1 MFNYGDAAFYG
12 STSARHLTKHIVG
25 IAPAAGGKGYWLV
38 ASNGSVY
45 AFGPR
50 ATNYG
55 SGAGLSPQPVKAIV
69 PTANG
74 AGYWVVS
81 ANGTAAGFG
90 NAGAQGSATSAKY
103 TVVGGA
109 A

>member
-1 MFNYGDAAFYG
+1 MAA
-12 STSARHLTKHIVG
+12 
-25 IAPAAGGKGYWLV
+25 
-38 ASNGSVY
+38 NGSVY
-45 AFGPR
+45 AFGPS

-69 PTANG
+69 PTADG

>member
-1 MFNYGDAAFYG
+1 VAA
-12 STSARHLTKHIVG
+12 
-25 IAPAAGGKGYWLV
+25 
-38 ASNGSVY
+38 NGSVY

-55 SGAGLSPQPVKAIV
+55 SGTGLSPQPVKAIV
-69 PTANG
+69 ATVDG